1 MLTRFLSRLAP
12 LFAAVLLSTSV
23 AYADEGM
30 WMIHAIS
37 KALEANM
44 QAKGLQLQANEIY
57 NADAEGASLKDA
69 VVSLDFGCS
78 GSIISDN
85 GLVITNHHCAYS
97 DVHALSTP
105 EHNYL
110 EEGFWAMTSKD
121 ERPIP
126 GKGIYFLKKVL
137 DVTGEVEEMYAEAE
151 RSGQT
156 LGSRR
161 VSYLME
167 KKYSEQT
174 GLEASLS
181 SMWSGS
187 KYYLALYEVYTDI
200 RLVAAPPVSISAFGG
215 DIDNWEWPQH
225 KCDFALYRIYT
236 GPDGKPADYAPGNVP
251 LRPSRKLEISLDGY
265 KSGDFAMVIGYPG
278 RTDRYASSAKISFL
292 ENVQYPISNVIRAD
306 QMSIVNAWM
315 NADPE
320 VRLKYSDYYF
330 SLSNVQ
336 ENNEGMV
343 QCLTRFGVAGER
355 RAQERELQAWIDA
368 DEARKARWGGLIAGL
383 DAKYDAIS
391 EAEAN
396 LVCYRETM
404 VRGTRLGVIATRLKS
419 LRRSLSNPQRVR
431 QMQLSDAAQYA
442 EMDLRVER
450 DLFRYAAMT
459 YYTNVDSCYWG
470 PFQKELFDR
479 YKDDMDAFCASTWD
493 GSWMTDEKRIVRFL
507 TMEGPEMEPLYEDP
521 LYRFLTEVSV
531 SEFNDVIA
539 ATPGE
544 QTVTDLGREYTR
556 ALYNMRLDKG
566 VPQYPDA
573 NSTMRIT
580 YGTVGG
586 YEPRDGVWCSWHSTP
601 AGILEKYDPE
611 SYDFSLKPDWKALLE
626 DHCGH
631 PGQGMEFDAD
641 FLTDNDITG
650 GNSGSP
656 VLDARGRLI
665 GLAFDGNKES
675 LASDVSCV
683 PGYNMCVNVDIR
695 FVIWTLRNYVHMDR
709 ILEEIGLN

>member
-1 MLTRFLSRLAP
+1 MRSRSILRIVP
-12 LFAAVLLSTSV
+12 LLAAVLLRSFT

-30 WMIHAIS
+30 WMVHAIS
-37 KALEANM
+37 KALEADM
-44 QAKGLQLQANEIY
+44 KAKGLKLNANEIY
-57 NADAEGASLKDA
+57 NADAEGTSLKDA
-69 VVSLDFGCS
+69 VLSLDFGCS
-78 GSIISDN
+78 GSTISDN

-97 DVHALSTP
+97 DVHSLSTP

-110 EEGFWAMTSKD
+110 EDGFWAMTSKD
-121 ERPIP
+121 EKPIR
-126 GKGIYFLKKVL
+126 GKAIYFLKRVL
-137 DVTGEVEEMYAEAE
+137 DVTDEVEEMYAEAE

-161 VSYLME
+161 ASYLIE
-167 KKYSEQT
+167 KKYSEST

-200 RLVAAPPVSISAFGG
+200 RLVAAPPVSISAYGG

-236 GPDGKPADYAPGNVP
+236 GPDGKPADYSPDNVP
-251 LRPSRKLEISLDGY
+251 LKPARKLEISLDGY
-265 KSGDFAMVIGYPG
+265 KQGDFAMVMGYPG
-278 RTDRYASSAKISFL
+278 RTDRYASAAKISYL
-292 ENVQYPISNVIRAD
+292 ENVQYPVSNVIRAD
-306 QMSIVNAWM
+306 QMAIVNAWM

-343 QCLTRFGVAGER
+343 QCLTRFGVADGR
-355 RAQERELQAWIDA
+355 RGQEKELQAWIDA
-368 DEARKARWGGLIAGL
+368 DPARREKWGGLLQEL
-383 DAKYDAIS
+383 DSKYAAIS

-404 VRGTRLGVIATRLKS
+404 VRGTRLGVIGTRLKS
-419 LRRSLSNPQRVR
+419 IHSALSDSKRVK
-431 QMQLSDAAQYA
+431 QMQLTDAAQYA

-470 PFQKELFDR
+470 PFQKELFEL
-479 YKDDMDAFCASTWD
+479 YKDDMEAFCANTWD
-493 GSWMTDEKRIVRFL
+493 KSWMTDEKRIVEFL
-507 TMEGPEMEPLYEDP
+507 TMEGPEMEPLYDDA
-521 LYRFLTEVSV
+521 LYKFLTEVAVSV
-531 SEFNDVIA
+531 FNDTIA
-539 ATPGE
+539 ATPGDR
-544 QTVTDLGREYTR
+544 TVSQLGSEYTR
-556 ALYNMRLDKG
+556 ALYNMRLDKDIS
-566 VPQYPDA
+566 QYPDA

-580 YGTVGG
+580 YGTVSG

-601 AGILEKYDPE
+601 AGILEKYDPD
-611 SYDFSLKPDWKALLE
+611 SYDFNLKPDWKALLE
-626 DHCGH
+626 EHCGRS
-631 PGQGMEFDAD
+631 GGDMYFDANS
-641 FLTDNDITG
+641 LTDNDITG

-656 VLDARGRLI
+656 VLDAQGRLI

-675 LASDVSCV
+675 LASDVSSV

-695 FVIWTLRNYVHMDR
+695 FVIWTLRNYAHMDR
-709 ILEEIGLN
+709 ILDEIGL

>member
-1 MLTRFLSRLAP
+1 MMNTMKVRTLSLLAGA
-12 LFAAVLLSTSV
+12 LLAAPC
-23 AYADEGM
+23 AFADEGM
-30 WMIHAIS
+30 WMINAIS
-37 KALEANM
+37 KALEADM
-44 QAKGLQLQANEIY
+44 QAKGLTLSAGEIY
-57 NADAEGASLKDA
+57 NADAVSLKDA

-110 EEGFWAMTSKD
+110 EDGFWAMTARD
-121 ERPIP
+121 EKPIR
-126 GKGIYFLKKVL
+126 GKGIYFLKRVL
-137 DVTGEVEEMYAEAE
+137 DVTDEVNELYAEAE
-151 RSGQT
+151 RTGQPM
-156 LGSRR
+156 GSRR
-161 VSYLME
+161 ASAQIE
-167 KKYSEQT
+167 RKYSEQT

-200 RLVAAPPVSISAFGG
+200 RLVAAPPVSIASFGG
-215 DIDNWEWPQH
+215 DIDNWEWPQQ

-236 GPDGKPADYAPGNVP
+236 GPDGKPAEYSPDNIPFKPA
-251 LRPSRKLEISLDGY
+251 RKLEISLDGY
-265 KSGDFAMVIGYPG
+265 REGDFAMVIGYPG
-278 RTDRYASSAKISFL
+278 RTDRYASSARISYL
-292 ENVQYPISNVIRAD
+292 ENVSYPVSNVIRAD
-306 QMSIVNAWM
+306 QMAIVNSWM

-343 QCLTRFGVAGER
+343 QCFTRFGVAADR
-355 RAQERELQAWIDA
+355 RARERELQAWIDA
-368 DEARKARWGGLIAGL
+368 DAARKARWGGLLGSL
-383 DAKYDAIS
+383 DAKYEAIS

-404 VRGTRLGVIATRLKS
+404 VRGTRLGVIATRQKS
-419 LRRSLSNPQRVR
+419 LHSALSDSRRVR
-431 QMQLSDAAQYA
+431 QVQATDAAQYA

-459 YYTNVDSCYWG
+459 YYTNVDSVYWG
-470 PFQKELFDR
+470 PFQKELFYK
-479 YKDDMDAFCASTWD
+479 YKDDMDAFLANTWD
-493 GSWMTDEKRIVRFL
+493 CSWMTDEKRIVEFL
-507 TMEGPEMEPLYEDP
+507 TMDGSEMEPLYDDA
-521 LYRFLTEVSV
+521 LYKFFTDVSV
-531 SEFNDVIA
+531 TVFNDAIA

-544 QTVTDLGREYTR
+544 ENVTDLGRDYTR
-556 ALYNMRLDKG
+556 ALYNMRLDQG

-580 YGTVGG
+580 YGTVAG
-586 YEPRDGVWCSWHSTP
+586 YEPRDGVWCSWRSTP
-601 AGILEKYDPE
+601 YGILEKYDPT
-611 SYDFSLKPDWKALLE
+611 SYDFNLKPDWKALLE
-626 DHCGH
+626 ECCGR
-631 PGQGMEFDAD
+631 PGGPGFDAN

-675 LASDVSCV
+675 LAGDVSYV
-683 PGYNMCVNVDIR
+683 EGYNMCVNVDIR
-695 FVIWTLRNYVHMDR
+695 FVVWTLRNYARMDR